1 MNRKTFERAGDDSEM
16 EAEYDFSKGVRGK
29 HHRAYQQGVQVT
41 VHKADGSTEVRD
53 FVLPEGA
60 VVLDPD
66 VRVYFPDSATVNRT
80 LRELIQLIPEQRLS
94 GDVAN

>member
-1 MNRKTFERAGDDSEM
+1 MNGKTSDPLDDDDEM
-16 EAEYDFSKGVRGK
+16 LPEYDFSKGVRGK
-29 HHRAYQQGVQVT
+29 HHRAFQQGVQVT

-66 VRVYFPDSATVNRT
+66 VRAYFPDSATVNRT
-80 LRELIQLIPEQRLS
+80 LRELIQLIPEQRAPS
-94 GDVAN
+94 EAAN

>member
-1 MNRKTFERAGDDSEM
+1 MNDKTFEQGVDDDEM
-16 EAEYDFSKGVRGK
+16 RPEYDFSKGVRGK
-29 HHRAYQQGVQVT
+29 HQRAFRQGVQVT

-66 VRVYFPDSATVNRT
+66 VRAYFPDSATVNRT
-80 LRELIQLIPEQRLS
+80 LRELIQLIPEQRVS
-94 GDVAN
+94 GEATN